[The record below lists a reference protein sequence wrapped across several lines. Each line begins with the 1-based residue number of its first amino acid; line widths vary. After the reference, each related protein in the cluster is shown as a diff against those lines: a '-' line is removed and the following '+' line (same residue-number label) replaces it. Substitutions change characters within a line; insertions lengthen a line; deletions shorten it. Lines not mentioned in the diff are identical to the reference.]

1 MPELFT
7 LIVLCSIGIIG
18 IIQWV
23 KELIKSIRNN
33 NKSSLFNIIMSFVL
47 SLVSGFL
54 IWKIKYNT
62 LSFYMMFPLALG
74 VLSVVQLGYDNIIKY
89 LSETIEAVMKR
100 FLVNEQS
107 K

>member
-1 MPELFT
+1 
-7 LIVLCSIGIIG
+7 
-18 IIQWV
+18 
-23 KELIKSIRNN
+23 
-33 NKSSLFNIIMSFVL
+33 
-47 SLVSGFL
+47 
-54 IWKIKYNT
+54 
-62 LSFYMMFPLALG
+62 MFPLALG